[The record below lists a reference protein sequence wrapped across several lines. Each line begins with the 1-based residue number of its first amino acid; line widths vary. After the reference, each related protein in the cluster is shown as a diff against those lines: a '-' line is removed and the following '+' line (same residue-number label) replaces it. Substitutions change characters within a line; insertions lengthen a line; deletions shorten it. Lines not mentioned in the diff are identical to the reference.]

1 MDRFER
7 WKVQDKYLLQAG
19 HGNTTA
25 GGLDLINWRVD
36 FNYGWQ
42 FLLSQVENLKV
53 LWLFLVLQSICNVGS
68 PRYKGCMSGAT
79 LNDSDGRMEVSVFKV
94 K

>member
-36 FNYGWQ
+36 FNYG
-42 FLLSQVENLKV
+42 
-53 LWLFLVLQSICNVGS
+53 
-68 PRYKGCMSGAT
+68 
-79 LNDSDGRMEVSVFKV
+79 
-94 K
+94 